1 MLTGDLLVT
10 RTYKGKIE
18 PVYAA
23 LDAEIIGIAS
33 SVIDIFQSHVGKTYG
48 ALLDEIEELE
58 EIDYRLIRG
67 LASLLER
74 RCMIEM
80 DSTIDPVAARR
91 AVFEECRGI
100 VTGPEERLKVLER
113 TADKLS
119 ITPEYLEKALWADRE
134 ENLVIRQFRAI
145 SSEDLLRQYNLS
157 LTQTLLFKATGM
169 EIRISGN
176 YQPVFRK
183 IKQLGLMYSIEQGK
197 IYLDGPI
204 SLFKLTERYGTAFA
218 KLLPVIIRS
227 DTWGI
232 KASIIRKTLQ
242 GKRVL
247 EFSLDHTKQI
257 FNTDIAEETFDSAI
271 EKEFSTLNFNGWKPR
286 REPAVL
292 KSGQYAFIPDFSL
305 ERNGIRI
312 YVEIIGFWT
321 PEYIRNKVQK
331 INQLEEDIV
340 LLVDKN
346 LACSGMEFRA
356 DNILYY
362 NKKIPYLELIK
373 ILRKY
378 EEKQLQEEVAKTENI
393 EIPSGESV
401 VNLEEVAKRYNIGIE
416 ALKRVIDRYKGEYLL
431 FGDQLVNRQTLGT
444 IKNELSGVKRHS
456 EALRIFERYGLKG
469 HTLILQFLG
478 FKVKWSGL
486 DPENAEILASKS

>member
-1 MLTGDLLVT
+1 MLTSDLLVT

-23 LDAEIIGIAS
+23 LDAEVIGIAS

-80 DSTIDPVAARR
+80 DSTVDPVAARR
-91 AVFEECRGI
+91 GVFEECRGI
-100 VTGPEERLKVLER
+100 VTSPEERLKVLER

-134 ENLVIRQFRAI
+134 ENLVIREFRAI
-145 SSEDLLRQYNLS
+145 SPEDLLRQYNLS

-169 EIRISGN
+169 EIQISGN

-227 DTWGI
+227 DNWGI
-232 KASIIRKTLQ
+232 KASIVRKTLQ

-247 EFSLDHTKQI
+247 DFSLDHTRQI

-271 EKEFSTLNFNGWKPR
+271 EKEFSTFNFNGWKPR

-305 ERNGIRI
+305 ERNGSRI

-331 INQLEEDIV
+331 INLLKEDIV

-393 EIPSGESV
+393 EIPSGERV
-401 VNLEEVAKRYNIGIE
+401 VNLDEVAKRYNIGIE

-431 FGDQLVNRQTLGT
+431 FGDQLINRQTLGI

-469 HTLILQFLG
+469 HSSILQFLG

-486 DPENAEILASKS
+486 DPESAEILALD